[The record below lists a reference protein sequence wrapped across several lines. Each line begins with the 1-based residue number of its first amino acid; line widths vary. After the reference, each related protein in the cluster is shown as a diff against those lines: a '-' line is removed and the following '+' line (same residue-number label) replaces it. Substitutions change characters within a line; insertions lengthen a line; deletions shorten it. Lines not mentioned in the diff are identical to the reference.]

1 MYVDSHCHLDYHER
15 DGDLDEVV
23 ARAGRAGVGTLVTIC
38 TKMCYFEPV
47 RNIAER
53 YNNVWCS
60 LGIHPH
66 EAGNEAVPTV
76 EELVALADHPKVVG
90 IGETGLDYFYER
102 SPREAQQAGLRV
114 HIDAAR
120 ETGLPLIVHARDAD
134 DDMIEILEEGYRQ
147 GPYPGLIHCFTSGL
161 ELAEKAIEIGFSIS
175 FSGIVTFKNAEDLR
189 TLAKSLPMDRILI
202 ETDAPY
208 LAPVPNR
215 GKRNEPA
222 YVVHVGEMLA
232 QLRGMDTGAIANTTT
247 DNFHRLFSRAPPSA
261 CSRGKSHDSWF
272 GSVERYSDG
281 RRRLGRLRSGRAAQS
296 PSAFVDPRRK
306 RGHHVAVRQ
315 LAGLP

>member
-23 ARAGRAGVGTLVTIC
+23 GRARRAGVGTLVTIC
-38 TKMCYFEPV
+38 TKMSNFETV
-47 RNIAER
+47 RSIAER
-53 YNNVWCS
+53 YDDVWCS
-60 LGIHPH
+60 LGVHPH
-66 EAGNEAVPTV
+66 EAGNEAVPTLD
-76 EELVALADHPKVVG
+76 ELVALADHPKVVG

-102 SPREAQQAGLRV
+102 SPRDAQQTCLRV

-134 DDMIEILEEGYRQ
+134 EDMIEILEEGYRQ

-161 ELAEKAIEIGFSIS
+161 ELAEKALEIGFSIS

-189 TLAKSLPMDRILI
+189 SVAKTVPMDRMLI

-222 YVVHVGEMLA
+222 YVVHVAEMLA
-232 QLRGMDTGAIANTTT
+232 EVRGVTAAEIAEQTTE
-247 DNFHRLFSRAPPSA
+247 NFQRLFNRVSRSA
-261 CSRGKSHDSWF
+261 
-272 GSVERYSDG
+272 
-281 RRRLGRLRSGRAAQS
+281 
-296 PSAFVDPRRK
+296 
-306 RGHHVAVRQ
+306 
-315 LAGLP
+315 

>member
-1 MYVDSHCHLDYHER
+1 MYVDSHCHLDYHAR

-23 ARAGRAGVGTLVTIC
+23 ARAQRAGVDTLVTIC
-38 TKMCYFEPV
+38 TKLGNFETV
-47 RNIAER
+47 CGIAER
-53 YNNVWCS
+53 YDNVWCS

-66 EAGNEAVPTV
+66 EAGNEPVPTV
-76 EELVALADHPKVVG
+76 EELVRLSEHPKVVG

-102 SPREAQQAGLRV
+102 SPRDVQQACLRV

-147 GPYPGLIHCFTSGL
+147 GPYPGLIHCFTSGP
-161 ELAEKAIEIGFSIS
+161 ELAEKALEIGFSIS

-189 TLAKSLPMDRILI
+189 AVAKSVPADRILI

-222 YVVHVGEMLA
+222 YVVHVAEVLA
-232 QLRGMDTGAIANTTT
+232 DVRNMSVDAVAKETTE
-247 DNFHRLFSRAPPSA
+247 NFRRVFGRVTASA
-261 CSRGKSHDSWF
+261 
-272 GSVERYSDG
+272 
-281 RRRLGRLRSGRAAQS
+281 
-296 PSAFVDPRRK
+296 
-306 RGHHVAVRQ
+306 
-315 LAGLP
+315 